1 MTTLPG
7 ISPWRLRI
15 RRETDGIAILQAKT
29 YVQQAVLPDTLFG
42 QPVIRLGNRAISAH
56 DWEADGESVTLACG
70 NVPSDAK
77 WDNRALCSLVLPDTL
92 TEVGDYALQGCS
104 SLTSIELHDRPI
116 RWGACI
122 LLGCGALRQILLKRD
137 HPEDCG
143 CMAYFA
149 GELSSE
155 LEITVSGPDGPSF
168 RLLFPEYSETEEE
181 FFTDHLDFHYHL
193 SGAGYQYHHAFVNH
207 RLNFYHYDR
216 NWKSFLGMDYSLPS
230 AARIAYNRLRWPVQL
245 SERSQALYSQYL
257 KAHASDALTQ
267 ILLEKDTAG
276 LQFLLHEAP
285 PERSA
290 ITAACELA
298 REENATALLALLL
311 EDLHRRSDCVETN
324 HFPL

>member
-70 NVPSDAK
+70 SVPSDAK
-77 WDNRALCSLVLPDTL
+77 WDNRSLCSLVLPDTL

-122 LLGCGALRQILLKRD
+122 LLGCSALRQILLKRD

-324 HFPL
+324 HFSL

>member
-70 NVPSDAK
+70 SVPSDAK

-92 TEVGDYALQGCS
+92 TEVGDYALQGC

-155 LEITVSGPDGPSF
+155 LEVTVSGPDGPSF

-324 HFPL
+324 HFSL

>member
-70 NVPSDAK
+70 SVPSDAK
-77 WDNRALCSLVLPDTL
+77 WDNRSLCSLVLPDTL

-155 LEITVSGPDGPSF
+155 LEVTVSGPDGPSF

-230 AARIAYNRLRWPVQL
+230 AARIAYNRLHGPVRKL
-245 SERSQALYSQYL
+245 
-257 KAHASDALTQ
+257 
-267 ILLEKDTAG
+267 
-276 LQFLLHEAP
+276 P
-285 PERSA
+285 
-290 ITAACELA
+290 
-298 REENATALLALLL
+298 
-311 EDLHRRSDCVETN
+311 
-324 HFPL
+324 

>member
-70 NVPSDAK
+70 SVPSDAK

-285 PERSA
+285 P
-290 ITAACELA
+290 
-298 REENATALLALLL
+298 
-311 EDLHRRSDCVETN
+311 
-324 HFPL
+324 

>member
-70 NVPSDAK
+70 SVPSDAK

-122 LLGCGALRQILLKRD
+122 LLGCGALRQILLKRA

-267 ILLEKDTAG
+267 ILLEKEKAG

-324 HFPL
+324 HFSL

>member
-70 NVPSDAK
+70 SVPSDAK

-122 LLGCGALRQILLKRD
+122 LLGCGALRQILLKRA

-216 NWKSFLGMDYSLPS
+216 NWKSFLGMD
-230 AARIAYNRLRWPVQL
+230 
-245 SERSQALYSQYL
+245 
-257 KAHASDALTQ
+257 
-267 ILLEKDTAG
+267 
-276 LQFLLHEAP
+276 
-285 PERSA
+285 
-290 ITAACELA
+290 
-298 REENATALLALLL
+298 
-311 EDLHRRSDCVETN
+311 
-324 HFPL
+324 

>member
-1 MTTLPG
+1 
-7 ISPWRLRI
+7 
-15 RRETDGIAILQAKT
+15 
-29 YVQQAVLPDTLFG
+29 
-42 QPVIRLGNRAISAH
+42 
-56 DWEADGESVTLACG
+56 
-70 NVPSDAK
+70 
-77 WDNRALCSLVLPDTL
+77 
-92 TEVGDYALQGCS
+92 
-104 SLTSIELHDRPI
+104 
-116 RWGACI
+116 
-122 LLGCGALRQILLKRD
+122 
-137 HPEDCG
+137 
-143 CMAYFA
+143 MAYFA

>member
-1 MTTLPG
+1 
-7 ISPWRLRI
+7 
-15 RRETDGIAILQAKT
+15 
-29 YVQQAVLPDTLFG
+29 
-42 QPVIRLGNRAISAH
+42 
-56 DWEADGESVTLACG
+56 
-70 NVPSDAK
+70 
-77 WDNRALCSLVLPDTL
+77 
-92 TEVGDYALQGCS
+92 
-104 SLTSIELHDRPI
+104 
-116 RWGACI
+116 
-122 LLGCGALRQILLKRD
+122 
-137 HPEDCG
+137 
-143 CMAYFA
+143 MAYFA

-155 LEITVSGPDGPSF
+155 LEVTVSGPDGPSF

-290 ITAACELA
+290 LTAACELA

-324 HFPL
+324 HFSL

>member
-70 NVPSDAK
+70 SVPSDAK

-122 LLGCGALRQILLKRD
+122 LLGCGALRQILLKRA

-324 HFPL
+324 HFSL

>member
-70 NVPSDAK
+70 SVPSDAK

-324 HFPL
+324 HFSL

>member
-70 NVPSDAK
+70 SVPSDAK

-285 PERSA
+285 PKRSA

-324 HFPL
+324 HFSL

>member
-70 NVPSDAK
+70 SVPSDAK

-324 HFPL
+324 LFSL